1 MTREAFGP
9 NLRRVRLQRGISL
22 ETLAATTRVSAD
34 LWRGL
39 EENNYSRWPTGI
51 FARAYVRQYAEAIG
65 LDPDATVDE
74 FCRWFAPGDRRAERV
89 VRETAAIVGHRLD
102 WTDDL
107 VGVVLDADRRTAPTP
122 SPDTRL
128 PSFTQSHR
136 GRIVAAV
143 ADAAAVVAVG
153 LAAAALL
160 PIGKASALAGCAFL
174 YHAIALAT
182 LGCTPAVWGID
193 TYVRSRYPS
202 ENAQGPRFL
211 RLAPSTDQ
219 RPSFGTISDA
229 RRDST
234 S

>member
-1 MTREAFGP
+1 MSREAFGP
-9 NLRRVRLQRGISL
+9 NLRRVRLQHGISL
-22 ETLAATTRVSAD
+22 EALAATTRVSKD

-39 EENNYSRWPTGI
+39 EENDYSRWPSGI

-65 LDPDATVDE
+65 LDPDVTVDE

-107 VGVVLDADRRTAPTP
+107 VGVVLDADRRSAPTLL
-122 SPDTRL
+122 PDTRL

-136 GRIVAAV
+136 GRIVAAM
-143 ADAAAVVAVG
+143 ADAAVVVAVG

-160 PIGKASALAGCAFL
+160 PIGRASALAGCAFL
-174 YHAIALAT
+174 YHATALTT
-182 LGCTPAVWGID
+182 LGCTPAVWAID
-193 TYVRSRYPS
+193 TYVRSRHPS

-211 RLAPSTDQ
+211 RLARSADRDPA
-219 RPSFGTISDA
+219 DA
-229 RRDST
+229 AIT
-234 S
+234 

>member
-9 NLRRVRLQRGISL
+9 NLRRVRLQHGISL
-22 ETLAATTRVSAD
+22 ERLAATTRVSKD

-39 EENNYSRWPTGI
+39 EENDYSRWPTGI

-107 VGVVLDADRRTAPTP
+107 VGVVLDADRRSASTQV
-122 SPDTRL
+122 PDTLL
-128 PSFTQSHR
+128 PPFTQSHR

-153 LAAAALL
+153 VAAAALL

-174 YHAIALAT
+174 YHAAALAT
-182 LGCTPAVWGID
+182 LGCTPAVWAID
-193 TYVRSRYPS
+193 TYVRSRHPS
-202 ENAQGPRFL
+202 ESARGPRFL
-211 RLAPSTDQ
+211 RLARSADLAEAS
-219 RPSFGTISDA
+219 RKS
-229 RRDST
+229 
-234 S
+234 